1 MMSGRK
7 TMLAVGAVAG
17 LIVGGSGVAVA
28 GVVASDDVI
37 TACVTSSGTL
47 RIPSTARPT
56 ANPWPSPTSQT
67 ELAPTGEPGPEGCA
81 AGERVITWNQ
91 QGPAGPTGPA
101 GPAGPTGPE
110 GPNPFDGQF
119 RGGLSALLHPHTEGS
134 YVSKCLRGQIAVSG
148 GYEIYELRNEA
159 VMPDVIVSKATLVF
173 DADGKSR
180 SYEVKAKNPT
190 DKLLNVFS
198 DVLCI
203 PE

>member
-1 MMSGRK
+1 MSGRK

-28 GVVASDDVI
+28 GVVAADGVI
-37 TACVTSSGTL
+37 TACVTSNGTL
-47 RIPSTARPT
+47 RVPSTTRPT
-56 ANPWPSPTSQT
+56 ANPSPSPTTQT

-119 RGGLSALLHPHTEGS
+119 EGALSKLLHPHTEGS
-134 YVSKCLRGQIAVSG
+134 YIGKCLRGQIAVSG
-148 GYEIYELRNEA
+148 GYEITDWYNQAA
-159 VMPDVIVSKATLVF
+159 VPDVIVSKAALVF
-173 DADGKSR
+173 DSDGKPR
-180 SYEVKAKNPT
+180 SYEVRAKNPT
-190 DKLLNVFS
+190 DRLLNVYS
-198 DVLCI
+198 LVHCV

>member
-1 MMSGRK
+1 MSGRK

-28 GVVASDDVI
+28 GVVASDGVI

-47 RIPSTARPT
+47 RVPGTAQPT
-56 ANPWPSPTSQT
+56 ANPSPTPTTQT
-67 ELAPTGEPGPEGCA
+67 ELAPAGEPGPEVCA

-119 RGGLSALLHPHTEGS
+119 QGTLSALLHPRTAGS
-134 YVSKCLRGQIAVSG
+134 YIGKCLRGQIAVSG
-148 GYEIYELRNEA
+148 GYEITDLYNEA
-159 VMPDVIVSKATLVF
+159 AVPDVIVSKAALVF
-173 DADGKSR
+173 DADGKPR
-180 SYEVKAKNPT
+180 SYEVRAKNPT
-190 DKLLNVFS
+190 DRLLNVYS
-198 DVLCI
+198 RVHCV